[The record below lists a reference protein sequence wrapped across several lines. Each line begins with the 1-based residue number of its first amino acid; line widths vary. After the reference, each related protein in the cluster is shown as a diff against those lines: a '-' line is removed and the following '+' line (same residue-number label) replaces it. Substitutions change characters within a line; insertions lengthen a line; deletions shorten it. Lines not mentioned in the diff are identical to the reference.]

1 WFTDLLPAG
10 NGERYT
16 QDFLL
21 DVFNILFN
29 HIQKT
34 FNGKSKVLDFH
45 HPHQLLEGLEGFTLE
60 LSDEPEPLEQILV
73 DCSDTLKYGVK
84 TGHPRYFNQL
94 SSGLDMIGLAG
105 EWLTAT
111 ANTNMFTFE
120 IAPLFIIM
128 EELIIKKM
136 QELIGWRER
145 EMDGIFSP
153 GGTISNLYSVLVARY
168 KFFPIVKTKGMAA
181 LPRIVLFTSEHSHY
195 SFEKTSAVLG
205 IGTENVIAVKC
216 DDRGKMIVSDLEE
229 KILKAKEQGHVPF
242 YVSATA
248 GTTVYGAFDP
258 FSEIADICEKYGLW
272 MHVDMCY
279 ASKASYTS
287 FDFWT
292 TERLIF
298 VACLSHVEIAKIYAP
313 NTDQAR
319 FLSST
324 LARLASFGGPC
335 VIIGGC
341 GRQTWERLSPGR
353 TGKLH
358 SILHTS
364 PQSLVHKR
372 RILKL
377 WWYRDP
383 TTLRKIFPSTP
394 STCWRC
400 NAATGTYLHVWWE
413 CDRIRPFWKRV
424 FQLPKNAVYYA
435 SFCLLLATSIP
446 LFWKTTTIP
455 PMALWISTMN
465 DIMRME
471 ETLVLDNDTYD
482 KFTVGL
488 AALLLLRH
496 AGYVAS
502 YRPKGL
508 LQACNQMCA
517 KYLFQPDKPYDVTYD
532 TGDKTIQC
540 GRHVDIFKLWL
551 MWKAKG
557 TCGFELQINKCLENA
572 EYLYKKLKTL
582 ENFEL
587 VFPDEVAAKIKA
599 RMMEEGTAMVSYQP
613 LKDKPNFF

>member
-298 VACLSHVEIAKIYAP
+298 VACLSHVE
-313 NTDQAR
+313 
-319 FLSST
+319 S
-324 LARLASFGGPC
+324 
-335 VIIGGC
+335 
-341 GRQTWERLSPGR
+341 
-353 TGKLH
+353 
-358 SILHTS
+358 
-364 PQSLVHKR
+364 
-372 RILKL
+372 
-377 WWYRDP
+377 
-383 TTLRKIFPSTP
+383 
-394 STCWRC
+394 
-400 NAATGTYLHVWWE
+400 
-413 CDRIRPFWKRV
+413 
-424 FQLPKNAVYYA
+424 
-435 SFCLLLATSIP
+435 
-446 LFWKTTTIP
+446 
-455 PMALWISTMN
+455 
-465 DIMRME
+465 E
-471 ETLVLDNDTYD
+471 E
-482 KFTVGL
+482 
-488 AALLLLRH
+488 
-496 AGYVAS
+496 
-502 YRPKGL
+502 GL